1 MKIAVI
7 GAQGFVG
14 SAIAKAII
22 NDPTHELISII
33 RGDDIKSKIELAD
46 IVIHSANPAKRFIAE
61 SNPWHDFNET
71 VEKTSYILSLTK
83 NKKVLLI
90 SSLSCLPDSNASYG
104 NYSRNRRCCEL
115 LALAQNAIVMR
126 LGPMFG
132 DLRKQDVL
140 HDLISDRPIYVSA
153 NTRYAY
159 ADVEWL
165 GTELLKFLDKSAGIY
180 EIGARDSISL
190 AELQDIFKST
200 STFAG
205 LDDTQVLRP
214 ESNGPNARLVVEYAQ
229 KELDNI
235 DKWK

>member
-14 SAIAKAII
+14 SAIANAII
-22 NDPTHELISII
+22 NDSQHELISII
-33 RGDDIKSKIELAD
+33 RGDNIESKLEFAD
-46 IVIHSANPAKRFIAE
+46 VVIHSANPAKRFVAE

-71 VEKTSYILSLTK
+71 VEKTSYILSLIQ
-83 NKKVLLI
+83 NQKVLLI

-104 NYSRNRRCCEL
+104 NYSRNRRSCEL

-132 DLRKQDVL
+132 GLRKQDVL
-140 HDLISDRPIYVSA
+140 HDLISNKQIYVSA
-153 NTRYAY
+153 ETRYAY

-165 GTELLKFLDKSAGIY
+165 GIELLKFLDKPSGIY
-180 EIGARDSISL
+180 EIGARNSISL

-200 STFAG
+200 STFSG
-205 LDDTQVLRP
+205 LDDTQVLVS
-214 ESNGPNARLVVEYAQ
+214 ESNGPDARLVVEYAQ
-229 KELDNI
+229 KELENI